1 MNDYRVSFYKNLL
14 NSDGHNFKCLQRQV
28 DVQSD
33 DSSQAL
39 ILAEQKIRHERL
51 NIDCAEVAYLP
62 VEPHGCDHPSR
73 PCARGALHAAAMSNF
88 SV

>member
-14 NSDGHNFKCLQRQV
+14 NSNGHNFKCLQRQI

-33 DSSQAL
+33 DPSHAL

-51 NIDCAEVAYLP
+51 NVDCAEVTYLP
-62 VEPHGCDHPSR
+62 AEPYGFEHPSR
-73 PCARGALHAAAMSNF
+73 PCALGALDAAGMSNF
-88 SV
+88 